1 MEVLSAA
8 TASEIHNGFL
18 NDLKRIAEEMG
29 KALDGLRT
37 EPPADAGT
45 FAHQGLESYANDVV
59 ANRRDWTPPAVHI

>member
-1 MEVLSAA
+1 
-8 TASEIHNGFL
+8 
-18 NDLKRIAEEMG
+18 MG

-59 ANRRDWTPPAVHI
+59 ANRRDWTPPTVHI